1 MKTFGSVHHDLTT
14 LFEEGVLGGLPD
26 SELLERFIVRRDEA
40 AFETL
45 VHRHG
50 PLVWRICSL
59 ILRHHH
65 NAEDAFQATFLI
77 LARKAQTITPREML
91 LNWLYGV
98 ARQTAPKAKYL
109 AAKREA
115 RERHVAEL
123 PEPEAVLPS
132 IDLDLHDVLDQ
143 ELSRLPAY
151 YRTPIILCHLE
162 GKGQKEAAI
171 QLGWPVGTFSA
182 RLSRAR
188 RLLATR
194 LSRRGL
200 NFSDASLAMPAP

>member
-1 MKTFGSVHHDLTT
+1 MKTFGLAHHDLTT

-98 ARQTAPKAKYL
+98 ARQTAP
-109 AAKREA
+109 R
-115 RERHVAEL
+115 
-123 PEPEAVLPS
+123 PS
-132 IDLDLHDVLDQ
+132 T
-143 ELSRLPAY
+143 SP
-151 YRTPIILCHLE
+151 P
-162 GKGQKEAAI
+162 
-171 QLGWPVGTFSA
+171 SA
-182 RLSRAR
+182 RRENGTWRNCLSPR
-188 RLLATR
+188 RYCHRSTSICTMCSTR
-194 LSRRGL
+194 S
-200 NFSDASLAMPAP
+200 